1 MAGAGILTWA
11 GITAGDAHR
20 PVRSPAPHLA
30 AALPAVPFLRAL
42 GAGDEE
48 TAMRLGL
55 LSLLEE
61 DVALADYVL
70 GAGGEVRRQLR
81 TLLDRIRAEYGP

>member
-1 MAGAGILTWA
+1 MRALHDEVGRYLE
-11 GITAGDAHR
+11 GDRDLEKRRA
-20 PVRSPAPHLA
+20 VA
-30 AALPAVPFLRAL
+30 AEHAERALEAAERAL

-48 TAMRLGL
+48 TATRLGL

-70 GAGGEVRRQLR
+70 AEGGTLMAQLR
-81 TLLDRIRAEYGP
+81 ALLDRIRTEAAA